1 MVYINS
7 REYGSKEELDTSNTY
22 LLVQTLTCLR
32 DETRH
37 SMTVMAAGL
46 TKPTDAMSDRFEML

>member
-1 MVYINS
+1 MVYIKP
-7 REYGSKEELDTSNTY
+7 RETSKELDTSKKY
-22 LLVQTLTCLR
+22 LLVQTLTCFR

-37 SMTVMAAGL
+37 SMTVMAAWL